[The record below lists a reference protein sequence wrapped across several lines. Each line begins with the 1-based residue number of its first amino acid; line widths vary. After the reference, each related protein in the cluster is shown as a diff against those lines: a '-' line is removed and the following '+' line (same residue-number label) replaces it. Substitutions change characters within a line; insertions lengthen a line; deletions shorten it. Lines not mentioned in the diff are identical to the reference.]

1 MKSSKGFTL
10 IELIIVI
17 VILGILAVTAAP
29 RFLNFSGDAK
39 ASVLQGVEGAVKSAS
54 AMVYG
59 KAVIAGVQRAA
70 LSCLDGNTVIAAT
83 GDPAA
88 CTATAE
94 DIIYGY
100 PAADAGAIRAVA
112 DLKTEDFVFNAP
124 AGTPAVIRIAQ
135 TTADLEDDGCYV
147 QYTQAADADT
157 QFATTI
163 VITGC

>member
-1 MKSSKGFTL
+1 MKRSKGFTL
-10 IELIIVI
+10 VELIIVI

-59 KAVIAGVQRAA
+59 KAIIAGQQNAS
-70 LSCLDGNTVIAAT
+70 LSCLAGNAVTAAAGT
-83 GDPAA
+83 PAA
-88 CTATAE
+88 CATGE
-94 DIIYGY
+94 DIIFGY
-100 PAADAGAIRAVA
+100 PAADEGAIRAVA
-112 DLKTEDFVFNAP
+112 DLKTEDFVFNTA

-135 TTADLEDDGCYV
+135 TTADLGDNGCYV
-147 QYTQAADADT
+147 QYTAAANA
-157 QFATTI
+157 ATPFTTAI

>member
-1 MKSSKGFTL
+1 MKRNQGFTL

-54 AMVYG
+54 ALVYG

-70 LSCLDGNTVIAAT
+70 LSCLDGNTVIGAT

-88 CTATAE
+88 CASGE
-94 DIIYGY
+94 DIIFGY

-112 DLKTEDFVFNAP
+112 DLKAEDFVFNTAG
-124 AGTPAVIRIAQ
+124 GTPVAIRIAQ
-135 TTADLEDDGCYV
+135 TTADLADDGCYV
-147 QYTQAADADT
+147 EYTQAADADT

>member
-1 MKSSKGFTL
+1 MKRNQGFTL

-59 KAVIAGVQRAA
+59 KAVIAGVQRAG
-70 LSCLDGNTVIAAT
+70 LSCLDGNNVAAAS
-83 GDPAA
+83 GGA
-88 CTATAE
+88 CTAGE
-94 DIIYGY
+94 DIIFGY

-112 DLKTEDFVFNAP
+112 DLKAEDFVFNTP
-124 AGTPAVIRIAQ
+124 AGTPVAIRIAQ
-135 TTADLEDDGCYV
+135 TTADLADDGCYV
-147 QYTQAADADT
+147 EYTQAADADT
-157 QFATTI
+157 QFATTL